1 MKNGI
6 AVLVLTLCFVG
17 MLGCA
22 NGNSVANLK
31 AEYIYGVSHDGKWVT
46 YLSNSSLHLRNTFSG
61 KDSIIVSNVNLSSRG
76 VVPEPW
82 STKATKLA
90 FASPT
95 GRWTH
100 QLYVFDLNTNK
111 LIKGPIV
118 RDFMWLGE
126 DNTFIARVSSNY
138 FLGNALQPERLVP
151 IFNDSVHQLLSFSP
165 NSTYFVVSIIDGEK
179 YLYAITDR
187 SGNVIEKITGRVS
200 AVVWS
205 KDGRFLA
212 YATNYPSRQLRMFD
226 LMAKNDRLIKDS
238 REPISK
244 ILFSPNGQRL
254 AFVEKKNLCFV
265 LTNAEGKETKLT
277 SLDNESNVESGVLD
291 ESVNWLDDDHLEYV
305 YYRRDFLT
313 SHSYLVKTDLRG
325 NSNKHSLS
333 DQVPQKMWWIDRG
346 KLFFYVE
353 REDKMDLLREQAI
366 N

>member
-1 MKNGI
+1 MKKGI
-6 AVLVLTLCFVG
+6 AVLVLSICFVG
-17 MLGCA
+17 LLGCS
-22 NGNSVANLK
+22 NGNSAASLK
-31 AEYIYGVSHDGKWVT
+31 VEYIYGVSHDGKWMA
-46 YLSNSSLHLRNTFSG
+46 YLSNSSLHLRNTISG
-61 KDSIIVSNVNLSSRG
+61 KDSTIISNVNLSPRG
-76 VVPEPW
+76 VVLEPW

-90 FASPT
+90 FASQI

-111 LIKGPIV
+111 LVKGPIV

-126 DNTFIARVSSNY
+126 DKTFIARVSSNY
-138 FLGNALQPERLVP
+138 FLGNASQPEQLVP
-151 IFNDSVHQLLSFSP
+151 IFKDSIHQLLSFSP
-165 NSTYFVVSIIDGEK
+165 DSKYFVVSIIDGGKEF
-179 YLYAITDR
+179 YAITNR
-187 SGNVIEKITGRVS
+187 SGDVIEKITGSVS

-205 KDGRFLA
+205 KDSRYLA

-226 LMAKNDRLIKDS
+226 LMTKNDRLIKDS

-244 ILFSPNGQRL
+244 ILFSPNGQSL

-265 LTNAEGKETKLT
+265 LANVEGKETKLT

-291 ESVNWLDDDHLEYV
+291 ESVNWLDNDHLEYV
-305 YYRRDFLT
+305 YYWRDLLS

-333 DQVPQKMWWIDRG
+333 NQAPQKMWWIDRG
-346 KLFFYVE
+346 KLFLYVE
-353 REDKMDLLREQAI
+353 REDKMDILREQAI